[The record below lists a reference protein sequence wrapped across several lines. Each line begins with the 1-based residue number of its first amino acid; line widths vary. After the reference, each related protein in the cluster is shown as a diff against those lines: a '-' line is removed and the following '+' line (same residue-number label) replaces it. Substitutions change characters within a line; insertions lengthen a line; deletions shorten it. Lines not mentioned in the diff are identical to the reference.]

1 MEWGYSRDYS
11 EMVNLEALRAEN
23 CKPQKEQM
31 AENNSPPEPP
41 APSVVEEP
49 PVSTAPAGASAGAD
63 MGAAILVGGAAVA
76 GAAALAVGLSG
87 AASSGVDCGAAPQGF
102 GSAWWSEYSAWC
114 TCMGGTPVVSTTQC
128 VQ

>member
-63 MGAAILVGGAAVA
+63 MGAAILVGGAAAA